1 MTKLEIKNMKNDGRH
16 YTKDDMPVTNF
27 TLSVKKIIIKSKGTV
42 EYEFH
47 VYVDMEIYTVT
58 VSSARLKQK
67 FLRDL
72 PVLMEDEKMFY
83 ENLCSSVLGKC
94 FAEDEILYQTGRN
107 GLQKVNEKWLYVCSN
122 GYIDKEGFHTGIC
135 SGIEGAYIPETAVID
150 KGEERKIIESLF
162 QVYNRNCE
170 IFYPLFLT
178 NIMAITNAY
187 FKEIGEANFM
197 KITIWI
203 DGASGSGKTELAK
216 AAGTY
221 VFSDSEWNR
230 ELISVT
236 GKRRD
241 ALKHLA
247 QSSGSVYILDDV
259 KSEPVRERR
268 NSVKN
273 IVDDCLRS
281 VFQGQMT
288 DSIGTNSKCVR
299 IDSCAVITGEYLD
312 TMESQNAR
320 MFYLKAD
327 GFLKEAKNSR
337 ALYVLQKNPIWL
349 TKLCIGYI
357 RWLLKRM
364 EENSFPELLKEK
376 LEGMREEMKYYAGI
390 NNAERL
396 NENQRML
403 EMAAVMTEMYFR
415 ETGMP
420 EDFLVHF
427 MQNAKRSIQEISD
440 NTFCLLDGERMVVL
454 KALRK
459 IFDKAK
465 IRRAIYE
472 EDYRVRFNFYSNLCR
487 YRQEHFWININ
498 EDFVWIDDYKE
509 SLEIGESNGSN
520 QYDENPCLIIREKRL
535 IELFKEEIENMLEEG
550 QISSLIAD
558 KVLVNLLRI
567 LRKMQIIYKQYRSD
581 NKWGRVAIHYPVYQL
596 RTIYREYDENCLI
609 DTEPVVQFNTWHPC
623 IKMLKEEICN
633 QEAQETDTDVNKW
646 RSNADR
652 DELYKIRKEFAKK
665 SRCIKNRRECNER
678 NYIN

>member
-1 MTKLEIKNMKNDGRH
+1 MQIKGYSQEKRGYIKDGEL
-16 YTKDDMPVTNF
+16 VTNF
-27 TLSVKKIIIKSKGTV
+27 ILDVAKIINEMEGTV
-42 EYEFH
+42 QYQFQICTDEGVYRIIVSPYELNK
-47 VYVDMEIYTVT
+47 
-58 VSSARLKQK
+58 RK
-67 FLRDL
+67 FLQKL
-72 PVLMEDEKMFY
+72 PVLLKKEEEFY
-83 ENLCSSVLGKC
+83 KGLRETILGKQ

-135 SGIEGAYIPETAVID
+135 SGLEGAYIPETAVIG

-187 FKEIGEANFM
+187 FREIGEANFM

-230 ELISVT
+230 ELISAT

-288 DSIGTNSKCVR
+288 DSIGTNSERVR

-465 IRRAIYE
+465 IRRAYYE
-472 EDYRVRFNFYSNLCR
+472 ENRVVHLSIGSDAYRYK
-487 YRQEHFWININ
+487 QEHFWININ

-550 QISSLIAD
+550 EISSLIAD
-558 KVLVNLLRI
+558 KVLVNLLKI
-567 LRKMQIIYKQYRSD
+567 LREMQIIYKQYRSD
-581 NKWGRVAIHYPVYQL
+581 NKWGRPAINYPVYSL
-596 RTIYREYDENCLI
+596 AHIWREYEENCWVSFESVIQL
-609 DTEPVVQFNTWHPC
+609 NTWHPC
-623 IKMLKEEICN
+623 IATLKDKMDNEEQQVVDI
-633 QEAQETDTDVNKW
+633 EGIGWRINK
-646 RSNADR
+646 DR
-652 DELYKIRKEFAKK
+652 DEIYGVRKAFTNNKSLYRK
-665 SRCIKNRRECNER
+665 
-678 NYIN
+678 